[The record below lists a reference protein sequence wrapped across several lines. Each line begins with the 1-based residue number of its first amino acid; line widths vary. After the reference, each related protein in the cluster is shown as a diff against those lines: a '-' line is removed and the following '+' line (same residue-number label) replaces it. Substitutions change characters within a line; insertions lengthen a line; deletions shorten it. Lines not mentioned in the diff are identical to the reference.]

1 MNHDQLIQE
10 FTRVKARP
18 DGLRVECQVI
28 AWPHPSR
35 PRSRWKRVKTLPTGS
50 SAEEIGAARRL
61 LLEDPR
67 FFGVCQMCRE
77 RQPEGW
83 MDSERVCQSCAEG
96 RLGVVY

>member
-1 MNHDQLIQE
+1 MNNDQLIQQ

-28 AWPHPSR
+28 SWPYPSR
-35 PRSRWKRVKTLPTGS
+35 PSSRWKRVKTLPTGS

-67 FFGVCQMCRE
+67 FFGVCKMCRE
-77 RQPEGW
+77 RQPKGW
-83 MDSERVCQSCAEG
+83 MESDRVCQSCAEG